1 MSFTIDPLYVFYA
14 FAAIAAVLAAEAVY
28 LLFSGA
34 KAYRT
39 GVNRRLRVAQSEAN
53 HEKVLL
59 QLKRERGIVDGE
71 SRLSGLRRLVVQ
83 TGLSISPI
91 KAALVVIGVFAT
103 TFMTVLVWRADLVEA
118 LAAGTVAALAG
129 PLGALVLIRNRR
141 RNRFGEQ
148 LPEAIDVIVRSLR
161 AGHPVP
167 IAITLV
173 GREMPD
179 PVGTEFGMVAD
190 EITYGKDMEGAL
202 RAMSERVG
210 QEDLP
215 LFITSVSIQA
225 STGGNLSQ
233 ILENLS
239 RVIRERFK
247 LRRKIRGLSAEG
259 RMSAMIL
266 NLVPFGVFAIV
277 NLMSPDFY
285 ADTWKHPYGY
295 WFVGAA
301 VGWMGIGNL
310 IMRRMI
316 NFKF

>member
-1 MSFTIDPLYVFYA
+1 
-14 FAAIAAVLAAEAVY
+14 
-28 LLFSGA
+28 
-34 KAYRT
+34 
-39 GVNRRLRVAQSEAN
+39 
-53 HEKVLL
+53 
-59 QLKRERGIVDGE
+59 
-71 SRLSGLRRLVVQ
+71 
-83 TGLSISPI
+83 
-91 KAALVVIGVFAT
+91 
-103 TFMTVLVWRADLVEA
+103 
-118 LAAGTVAALAG
+118 
-129 PLGALVLIRNRR
+129 
-141 RNRFGEQ
+141 
-148 LPEAIDVIVRSLR
+148 VRSLR

-179 PVGTEFGMVAD
+179 PVGTEFGMAAD

-259 RMSAMIL
+259 RMSALIL
-266 NLVPFGVFAIV
+266 NVIPAGLFSIV
-277 NLMSPDFY
+277 NLMSPEFY

-295 WFVGAA
+295 WFLGAA
-301 VGWMGIGNL
+301 IGWMGVGNL